1 MKQKIKNKKKLKFK
15 QNYNQNRYK
24 IKKDSIL
31 KYKINKKIKMLL
43 IKNKFK
49 KKLQNLKKIMM
60 LRQIK
65 KSLNKNWKIKLNN
78 PIIFKHYNKLMAIS
92 QNIKYLNKLTNRSN
106 KFCKSKKTNLTTQ
119 INRLK

>member
-1 MKQKIKNKKKLKFK
+1 
-15 QNYNQNRYK
+15 
-24 IKKDSIL
+24 
-31 KYKINKKIKMLL
+31 MLL

-65 KSLNKNWKIKLNN
+65 KSINKNWKIKLNNN

-92 QNIKYLNKLTNRSN
+92 QNIKYLNKSTNRFN